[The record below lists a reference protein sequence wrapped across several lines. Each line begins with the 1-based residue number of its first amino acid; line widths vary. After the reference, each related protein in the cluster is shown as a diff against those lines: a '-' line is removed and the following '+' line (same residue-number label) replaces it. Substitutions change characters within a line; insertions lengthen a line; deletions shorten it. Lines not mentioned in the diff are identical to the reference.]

1 MRTDFAAIAAS
12 AILLAA
18 SGTEAACEYP
28 DEVAV
33 PDGSMATKDDM
44 LEGQKGVKQYM
55 AEMQDYIDCLDQE
68 SQARSDDQSDEEK
81 VLHVKR
87 HNAAVEA
94 METVAARFNEQVRAF
109 RSASE

>member
-1 MRTDFAAIAAS
+1 MKTVFAVLASMAAMCS
-12 AILLAA
+12 TA
-18 SGTEAACEYP
+18 SAACEYP
-28 DEVAV
+28 QEIGL
-33 PDGSMATKDDM
+33 PDGATAVKNDM

-55 AEMQDYIDCLDQE
+55 ADMQIYIDCLDQE
-68 SQARSDDQSDEEK
+68 SQSSDNNQSDEEK

-109 RSASE
+109 KSAAN

>member
-1 MRTDFAAIAAS
+1 M
-12 AILLAA
+12 
-18 SGTEAACEYP
+18 
-28 DEVAV
+28 AV
-33 PDGSMATKDDM
+33 PDGSTATKDDM